1 MVIDVDLGE
10 SVWGILMGSIVVGK
24 DYYGYYGMYGIYCGF
39 MVSD

>member
-1 MVIDVDLGE
+1 MLIWGIC
-10 SVWGILMGSIVVGK
+10 WGILMGSIVVGK